1 MPDVD
6 LDKDIGGYA
15 KVKERL
21 RAEIL
26 DVLARKDQRDR
37 ARSEIARLEELIPRG
52 MIFWGPPGT
61 GKTLFA
67 KAMAAGD
74 RRGHHHRLRARN

>member
-1 MPDVD
+1 MERSYA
-6 LDKDIGGYA
+6 LDGTFNFRDIGGYA
-15 KVKERL
+15 RVKKRL

-26 DVLARKDQRDR
+26 DVLALKDR
-37 ARSEIARLEELIPRG
+37 AGGTEEAARMEELIPRG

-67 KAMAAGD
+67 TTSTT
-74 RRGHHHRLRARN
+74 